1 MKERFDYGQNPDKT
15 EGGELISSYGCD
27 HMTADA
33 EFLLSKAKYKAATG
47 REQRRDADV
56 LCYQI
61 RQSFKPGE
69 ITPEEANR
77 IGYET
82 AMRWTKGKYAFFVA
96 THTDKAHIHNHIIM
110 NSVNFETGQK
120 FHQSAREM
128 QQADSAVTAL
138 TGSDAYAEM
147 TRAQRLDA
155 AVAQLQQLAEDG
167 LVSARSL
174 HVDEENGMVSF
185 AYSCGALGGV
195 LVEDP
200 DEENTP
206 FAPSELPAV
215 DLHEMS
221 NAPQGDLGSA
231 MIYYA
236 FDNTVNSSRYP
247 YYSYMKGF
255 WTAMGLHTR
264 IDSTVTVS
272 DLKRMNDY
280 GLCILSAHGSYYTYT
295 SGFLFKQ
302 TRTEPVILLTE
313 ESDFYKDLYYG
324 IDLLTHRVIKI
335 NGLYCI
341 TPSFFRAAYRGGP
354 LKDTV
359 VLSETCE
366 FLGVSGSLDTSMAD
380 ALLAGGAKAVAGYV
394 NNVYTVYSRSML
406 WDTVNHLILGQTL
419 QESVQHSMDTY
430 GADDLVWYNAQGGKR
445 PHAAAAYPL
454 LFGDVGVR
462 LIEPNAASA
471 PQEVQ
476 QAA

>member
-1 MKERFDYGQNPDKT
+1 MKAPVQRF
-15 EGGELISSYGCD
+15 LSALCALS
-27 HMTADA
+27 
-33 EFLLSKAKYKAATG
+33 FLLAALFPTTALAAG
-47 REQRRDADV
+47 ADDLAVSNTLTREDAA
-56 LCYQI
+56 Q
-61 RQSFKPGE
+61 
-69 ITPEEANR
+69 
-77 IGYET
+77 
-82 AMRWTKGKYAFFVA
+82 
-96 THTDKAHIHNHIIM
+96 
-110 NSVNFETGQK
+110 
-120 FHQSAREM
+120 M
-128 QQADSAVTAL
+128 QEADSAVAAL
-138 TGSDAYAEM
+138 TDSGDFAVLSRAE
-147 TRAQRLDA
+147 RFAAAQ
-155 AVAQLQQLAEDG
+155 AQLRQLAEQG
-167 LVSARSL
+167 LVSVRSIYI
-174 HVDEENGMVSF
+174 DEANGMVSF
-185 AYSCGALGGV
+185 SYSCGVQGGI
-195 LVEDP
+195 LVDDP
-200 DEENTP
+200 EEENAAMTLSQM
-206 FAPSELPAV
+206 PSV
-215 DLHEMS
+215 DLQEMS
-221 NAPQGDLGSA
+221 NAPRGNLGSA

-255 WTAMGLHTR
+255 WTAMGLNTR
-264 IDSTVTVS
+264 IDTMVTVA
-272 DLKRMNDY
+272 DLRRMDRY
-280 GLCILSAHGSYYTYT
+280 DLCILSAHGAYYTYAR
-295 SGFLFKQ
+295 GLFRQ
-302 TRTEPVILLTE
+302 LRTEPVILLTE
-313 ESDFYKDLYYG
+313 ESSMTRDLFYG
-324 IDLLTHRVIKI
+324 FDLLTHRVIKI

-341 TPSFFRAAYRGGP
+341 TPSFFRAAYRGGQ